1 MMKKGKI
8 GMANSQSPIPDR
20 QSPPLTPRDRLLQ
33 ALLQEPL
40 TDPQAALHQVSEW
53 RFAFTAA
60 YFLADTRPQSDVVDF
75 VQHTVPLL
83 LRQLQRTTKHQRET
97 YVGRVRGRID
107 WPATTKARYQTGY
120 NPAIYVCRQPQRLE
134 DTPENQLLKFVLT
147 AVDRTTMMISPVML
161 TAERWTAERGAESN
175 WLRERA
181 AAISQLL
188 RPLLGHIR
196 LRQVTLPDAITSQ
209 HLLKARTSKT
219 ELYGRVADIYQQ
231 YHALIIQGDWA
242 SLRPLFTH
250 TLLLPTETTP
260 AAKMFIRLAAAGIL
274 MSKD

>member
-1 MMKKGKI
+1 MT
-8 GMANSQSPIPDR
+8 NTQSPISDR
-20 QSPPLTPRDRLLQ
+20 QSQPQTPRDRLLQ
-33 ALLQEPL
+33 ALLQAPL
-40 TDPQAALHQVSEW
+40 PDPQTALHQVVDW

-60 YFLADTRPQSDVVDF
+60 YFLADTRPQGDVAAF

-83 LRQLQRTTKHQRET
+83 LRQLQRTTEHQRET

-147 AVDRTTMMISPVML
+147 AVDRATMMVSPAML
-161 TAERWTAERGAESN
+161 GAERWTAESGAEPN
-175 WLRERA
+175 WLRGRIA
-181 AAISQLL
+181 AVSQLL

-196 LRQVTLPDAITSQ
+196 LRQVTLPDAITPQ

-242 SLRPLFTH
+242 ALRPLFAH
-250 TLLLPTETTP
+250 TLLLPTESSP
-260 AAKMFIRLAAAGIL
+260 EAQSYIRLAAAGIL
-274 MSKD
+274 MSVSVQPVS